1 MIFTPPKTNFEDYYD
16 IARYNLTWKICVFL
30 ALFLPAFGA
39 GLFFINENTFYPTL
53 AAVVVILFLVYT
65 IKKTKDYKLP
75 AIIFA
80 VLGTVLIQ
88 TTFLFFIE
96 SLHFVDTMWMMV
108 IIMFSFF
115 TLGKKWGA
123 AIIGLNLIGILYFV
137 FFLLETNIS
146 KLRDL
151 QINELIV
158 MAVNFMICGLLIAYL
173 ISQFINVTNKAEAKY
188 KKLNHDLKV
197 NNEEKTIMLKE
208 IHHRVKNNLQVI
220 TSLLRL
226 QSRDIEERKFK
237 ELYQESINRVVA
249 MSLIHEKMY
258 QSENLAKIKLEEYI
272 KSLADDLLNSYAV
285 QKEIKISVKSEIE
298 NIQNKSLVPLA
309 LIFNELISNSLKHAF
324 VEVCEGEISISILD
338 CQTHITLDYSD
349 NGTWK
354 FTDNSSSFGMELID
368 SLTDQLSGKF
378 TRTLNNGTNYN
389 FIFAPE
395 PKS

>member
-88 TTFLFFIE
+88 ITFLFFIE

-146 KLRDL
+146 NLRDVQL
-151 QINELIV
+151 NELIV
-158 MAVNFMICGLLIAYL
+158 MAVNFMICGVLIAYL

-378 TRTLNNGTNYN
+378 TRTVNNGTSYN